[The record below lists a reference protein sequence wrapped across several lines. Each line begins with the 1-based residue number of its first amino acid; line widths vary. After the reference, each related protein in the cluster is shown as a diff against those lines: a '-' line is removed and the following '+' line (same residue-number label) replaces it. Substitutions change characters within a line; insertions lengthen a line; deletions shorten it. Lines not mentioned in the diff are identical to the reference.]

1 MTSHSAPSP
10 APADLSAYVPMSA
23 MTGFNAYIGTLL
35 RHPGKAAGEAGRFA
49 FVPGPQHLNGG
60 GALHGGF
67 LMTIADNVLGTTVHE
82 ATDGR
87 IASTVTLNTDFLA
100 GGTAGAPVLATAAI
114 TRKTR
119 SLIFVAGELTQGDRV
134 LMTASGI
141 WKIIGA

>member
-1 MTSHSAPSP
+1 MTSSP
-10 APADLSAYVPMSA
+10 IDLSAYTPMSA
-23 MTGFNAYIGTLL
+23 MTGFNAYVGTML
-35 RHPGKAAGEAGRFA
+35 RHPGKIAGEAGRFA

-67 LMTIADNVLGTTVHE
+67 LMTLADNVLGITANE
-82 ATDGR
+82 AAGDR
-87 IASTVTLNTDFLA
+87 FASTVTLNTDFLA
-100 GGTAGAPVLATAAI
+100 GGTTDGPVLGTAEV

-119 SLIFVAGELTQGDRV
+119 SLIFVAGELVQGGRL

>member
-1 MTSHSAPSP
+1 MTSSP
-10 APADLSAYVPMSA
+10 IDLSAYTPMSA
-23 MTGFNAYIGTLL
+23 MAGFNAYVGTML
-35 RHPGKAAGEAGRFA
+35 RHPGKAAGEAARFA

-67 LMTIADNVLGTTVHE
+67 LMTLADNVLGITANE
-82 ATDGR
+82 AAGDR
-87 IASTVTLNTDFLA
+87 FASTVTLNTDFLA
-100 GGTAGAPVLATAAI
+100 GGTADGPVLGTAEV

-119 SLIFVAGELTQGDRV
+119 SLIFVAGELVQGGRL